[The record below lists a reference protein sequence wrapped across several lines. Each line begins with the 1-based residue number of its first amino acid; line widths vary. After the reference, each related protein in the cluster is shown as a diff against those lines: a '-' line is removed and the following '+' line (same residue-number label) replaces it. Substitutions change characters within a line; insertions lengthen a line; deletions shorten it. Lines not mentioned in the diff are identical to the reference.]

1 MEEYKY
7 TEEPQSENY
16 YDVLPIKNT
25 VMFPGA
31 LLPIAVSKKS
41 SLKLIK
47 AANKDNRRLILLTQK
62 DGKVAE
68 PKADDL
74 YTIGVLAHVLQII
87 PVPEMGKDT
96 MMAIFE
102 SYHRVQAL
110 GFIEDEGQLKAHAF
124 AMEEHM
130 PQIAEKQEFKA
141 TVATIR
147 ETVEKI
153 MQERENTPA
162 GLQTAIQSIRE
173 DEMTVNYVCSVY
185 QMPTEQKQG
194 LLEIHSM
201 MERAEALLTILQK
214 DLQELTIKADI
225 RRRTAEKIDQRQ
237 REYFLQQEMETIKKD
252 LGTNDDNEK
261 TVKELRERAQTK
273 QWSKAV
279 GEQFEK
285 EVKRLE
291 HMHMFTPDYSTQLDY
306 LNTFLELPW
315 GIYSEDNYDMKHAQE
330 VLNRDHFGLD
340 KVKERVVEY
349 LAVQR
354 QLDLRSKKEKEQ
366 NPVKSP
372 ILCLFGPPGVGKTSL
387 GKSVAEALGRK
398 YARISL
404 GGLHDEAE
412 IRGHRRTYIGAL
424 PGRIIDGIRKCGTSN
439 PVFVLDEI
447 DKIGA
452 DYKGD
457 PTSALLEVLDP
468 EQNSTFHDNYLDVDY
483 DLSHVLFIATANSL
497 DSVPRPLLDRMEL
510 IEMTGYLQE
519 EKEEIAK
526 RHLIPKELKNH
537 GLKSTQLKFTKE
549 ILGHII
555 DDYTRESGVRSLERQ
570 IATICRKVD
579 TKLAL
584 GEEYNVSVT
593 LEDLRAYLGQAR
605 FSRDSWETNKYVGV
619 VTGLA
624 WTQVGG
630 EILFIETSLSA
641 AKAPTLTLTGN
652 LGDVMKESATLA
664 LGYVKAHAKEL
675 GIKPE
680 VFEKTSVH
688 IHVPEGAI
696 PKDGPSAG
704 ITMTTALVSA
714 FTKRLVK
721 PRIAMTGEMTLRG
734 KVLPIGGVKEKL
746 LAAKR
751 AGITDIVLCEDNRK
765 DVMEIAP
772 IYLKGLKLH
781 YVHDISEVLAIALV

>member
-1 MEEYKY
+1 MEE
-7 TEEPQSENY
+7 NY
-16 YDVLPIKNT
+16 NIEDNRYYEVLPIKNQ
-25 VMFPGA
+25 VVFPGV

-47 AANKDNRRLILLTQK
+47 SANRENRPLILLTQK
-62 DGKVAE
+62 NDNVAE
-68 PKADDL
+68 PTEHDL
-74 YTIGVLAHVLQII
+74 YELGVFARVVQII

-96 MMAIFE
+96 MMTIFE
-102 SYHRVQAL
+102 GLKRVQPVD
-110 GFIEDEGQLKAHAF
+110 FMEEDGVLKAHAF
-124 AMEEHM
+124 EMAEHM
-130 PQIAEKQEFKA
+130 PLKNDKQFKA
-141 TVATIR
+141 TVENIK
-147 ETVEKI
+147 ETVLKI
-153 MQERENTPA
+153 LSERDETA
-162 GLQTAIQSIRE
+162 VGLQMSIRNINS
-173 DEMTVNYVCSVY
+173 TPTLVNYVCAIY
-185 QMPTEQKQG
+185 QMPTEAKQG
-194 LLEIHSM
+194 LLAIHSLS
-201 MERAEALLTILQK
+201 ERAEAVLTILQK
-214 DLQELTIKADI
+214 DLEEQNIKADI
-225 RRRTAEKIDQRQ
+225 RRRTAEKIDKRN
-237 REYFLQQEMETIKKD
+237 REYFLQQEIETIKKD
-252 LGTNDDNEK
+252 LGDNDDNEQL
-261 TVKELRERAQTK
+261 VKELRERAK
-273 QWSKAV
+273 DKAWSEAV
-279 GEQFEK
+279 GVQFEK
-285 EVKRLE
+285 ELKRLE
-291 HMHMFTPDYSTQLDY
+291 HMHMYSPDYSTQLDY
-306 LNTFLELPW
+306 LETMLELPW
-315 GIYSEDNYDMKHAQE
+315 GVYSEDNYDMKHAQK
-330 VLNRDHFGLD
+330 VLNRDHYGLD
-340 KVKERVVEY
+340 KVKERIVEY

-354 QLDLRSKKEKEQ
+354 QLALRSEKEKDA

-387 GKSVAEALGRK
+387 GKSIAEALGRK
-398 YARISL
+398 YARVSL

-412 IRGHRRTYIGAL
+412 IRGHRRTYVGAL
-424 PGRIIDGIRKCGTSN
+424 PGRIIDNLKKCGTSN

-457 PTSALLEVLDP
+457 PTAALLEVLDP
-468 EQNSTFHDNYLDVDY
+468 EQNSSFHDNYLDVDY
-483 DLSHVLFIATANSL
+483 DLSKVLFIATANSL
-497 DSVPRPLLDRMEL
+497 ECVPRPLLDRMEL

-537 GLKSTQLKFTKE
+537 GLKASQLKFKKE
-549 ILGHII
+549 ILAHII

-593 LEDLRAYLGQAR
+593 LEDLRSYLGQKR

-630 EILFIETSLSA
+630 EILFIETSLSQS
-641 AKAPTLTLTGN
+641 KTPGLTLTGN

-680 VFEKTSVH
+680 AFEKTAVH

-721 PRIAMTGEMTLRG
+721 PRVAMTGEMTLRG

-751 AGITDIVLCEDNRK
+751 AGITDIILCEDNRK
-765 DVMEIAP
+765 DVAEINEM
-772 IYLKGLKLH
+772 YLKGLTLH
-781 YVHDISEVLAIALV
+781 FVHDISEVLKEALQ

>member
-1 MEEYKY
+1 MEE
-7 TEEPQSENY
+7 NY
-16 YDVLPIKNT
+16 QIDSQYYEVLPIKNT
-25 VMFPGA
+25 VLFPGVM
-31 LLPIAVSKKS
+31 LPIAVSKKS

-47 AANKDNRRLILLTQK
+47 AANKDARKILLLTQK

-68 PKADDL
+68 PKANDL
-74 YTIGVLAHVLQII
+74 YTTGVIARVLQII

-96 MMAIFE
+96 MMTIFE
-102 SYHRVQAL
+102 GFQRVQASD
-110 GFIEDEGQLKAHAF
+110 FVEEDGQIKAQAF
-124 AMEEHM
+124 DVEEHT
-130 PQIAEKQEFKA
+130 PARSDKHFKA
-141 TVATIR
+141 TAENIR
-147 ETVEKI
+147 ETIVKI
-153 MQERENTPA
+153 LNEREDAPA
-162 GLQTAIQSIRE
+162 GLQTSIRNISN
-173 DEMTVNYVCSVY
+173 DALMLNYVCSIY
-185 QMPTEQKQG
+185 HMPTDTKQG
-194 LLEIHSM
+194 LLEIHSLA
-201 MERAEALLTILQK
+201 ERAEALLTILQK
-214 DLQELTIKADI
+214 DLEEQTIKADI
-225 RRRTAEKIDQRQ
+225 RRRTAEKIDKRN
-237 REYFLQQEMETIKKD
+237 REFFLQQEMETIKKD
-252 LGTNDDNEK
+252 LGDNDDNEQV
-261 TVKELRERAQTK
+261 VKELRERAKDK
-273 QWSKAV
+273 QWPETVA
-279 GEQFEK
+279 QTFDK

-291 HMHMFTPDYSTQLDY
+291 HMHVFSPDYSTQLDY
-306 LNTFLELPW
+306 LNTMLELPW
-315 GIYSEDNYDMKHAQE
+315 AIYSEDNYDMNHAQE
-330 VLNRDHFGLD
+330 ILNRDHFGLD
-340 KVKERVVEY
+340 KVKQRIVEY

-354 QLDLRSKKEKEQ
+354 QLSLRSKKDKEN

-372 ILCLFGPPGVGKTSL
+372 ILCLYGPPGVGKTSL
-387 GKSVAEALGRK
+387 GRSIAEALGRK

-412 IRGHRRTYIGAL
+412 IRGHRRTYVGAL
-424 PGRIIDGIRKCGTSN
+424 PGRIIDNIKKCGTSN
-439 PVFVLDEI
+439 PVFVLDEV

-483 DLSHVLFIATANSL
+483 DLSKVLFIATANSL
-497 DSVPRPLLDRMEL
+497 ETVPRPLLDRMEL

-526 RHLIPKELKNH
+526 RHLIPKELANH
-537 GLKSTQLKFTKE
+537 GLKASQLKFKKE
-549 ILGHII
+549 ILAHII
-555 DDYTRESGVRSLERQ
+555 EDYTRESGVRSLERQ

-584 GEEYNVSVT
+584 DEEYNVSVT
-593 LEDLRAYLGQAR
+593 LEDLRSYLGQAR
-605 FSRDSWETNKYVGV
+605 YSRDAWETNKYVGV

-680 VFEKTSVH
+680 VFEKTAVH

-751 AGITDIVLCEDNRK
+751 AGITDIILCEDNRK
-765 DVMEIAP
+765 DVSEINE
-772 IYLKGLKLH
+772 IYLKGLNLH
-781 YVHDISEVLAIALV
+781 FVHDISEVLKLALV

>member
-74 YTIGVLAHVLQII
+74 YTIGVVAHVLQII

-102 SYHRVQAL
+102 SYHRVQASD
-110 GFIEDEGQLKAHAF
+110 FIEDEGQLKAHAF